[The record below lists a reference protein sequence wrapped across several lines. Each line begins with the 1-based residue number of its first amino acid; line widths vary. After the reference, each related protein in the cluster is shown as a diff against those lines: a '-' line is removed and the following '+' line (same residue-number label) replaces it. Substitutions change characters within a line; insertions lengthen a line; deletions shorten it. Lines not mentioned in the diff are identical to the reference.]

1 MLFSLRVRTVA
12 SGASAVLVAGLLV
25 SVLTSPV
32 RAEVPDPVTPQ
43 DALGQVDAL
52 ESAPVPE
59 PVAPQTPAGELT
71 APPVEVE
78 VPPLTPVDPAD
89 VEPQADRETPTADE
103 LADAEVVE
111 RDEISTTY
119 DMGGGERFTKISPVP
134 ANVETEPGV
143 WAPSLPWVA
152 SGDAGKL
159 EATRHP
165 LAPTFAAKSGGDSTV
180 TVERDGYEVSVALDG
195 AAAKKVKVGSTGSLF
210 DLSGARYED
219 VLPEADLT
227 YALDVSS
234 VKESLV
240 LNEHPGA
247 VNSWSWRIQAPGL
260 TLREGEYG
268 EIEFVDLA
276 GAVVMHIPTPTVWDS
291 SGEEDVREPALINP
305 DVTLTQDGDTWTLAL
320 TVDQAW
326 LDDADRV
333 FPVTVDPT
341 LAAGRTHMV
350 AYKSDG
356 TQMTDAQRI
365 GRTGESPNRSWRTVS
380 KFDYSSMAGKQILDV
395 NYSVWYTGGTTNPH
409 VGNVF
414 HATCFGFYCLGQ
426 HLGEFGPIYDD
437 GDRVWSDAI
446 TNFFIHNKNTGE
458 FGAALI
464 TAGDENASYSYK
476 RVDSAM
482 AIWWKEFP
490 NPVNDAAVS
499 PAPGATGVSVQ
510 PKLKITPNAAAGTSI
525 DAYAQQI
532 ATDPSF
538 APQYLV
544 HNTGWHDKA
553 ESTVPEGV
561 LEGGK
566 TYYWRGGVIDNF
578 NDPATGQSTERWSTP
593 TQFTT
598 QQVAPTPPVGTAT
611 PGNAA
616 GLPQVLTTL
625 TPTLSVDK
633 VVDPDST
640 VEVSYEFKVAT
651 GPDGKSGQVVTSG
664 LLKDGDDGT
673 VDNRINW
680 TVPAGSLSDGGIYYW
695 VVRPY
700 DGVDKNTRPAWVKSF
715 KVDLRL
721 GLGTPSPYD
730 SAGAASVNLANGN
743 ANLSFASP
751 TVSTLGGP
759 MGMTFSY
766 NSQDDVTGLKGLSGS
781 YFDARNALG
790 AVPTNASEYSFD
802 GKTPLMVRRD
812 ASVSHDWPE
821 AGPADAVPAD
831 HFLARWEGFVQVPT
845 SGSYTFGVSR
855 DGGARVWVDGTQA
868 FNGWESAGTGIVWGP
883 APVSLGATQV
893 PIKVEYFDD
902 TGRGAIE
909 LWVRDPAGNVFV
921 VPPDWFTRKPQI
933 LPAGWSSS
941 APLTGS
947 LTDLVK
953 AKLESNSIIF
963 TDDTGTTTTF
973 TKTSAGGYTAPSGE
987 YGTAT
992 VAASGQVT
1000 YLDEDGTVVAFTPE
1014 GKVESV
1020 TSPADAKKP
1029 AAPMSIYS
1037 GAFVKEIVDPVSKNG
1052 TAYERKVTFTY
1063 QGVDGATCPAP
1074 PAGYATP
1081 PAGMLCQIGYPDGTT
1096 TGLYYNTNG
1105 QLAGIVDPG
1114 NEISLF
1120 VYDAAGRLAY
1130 VMAPDAADMMTAGVN
1145 GGPGAYTQIA
1155 YDAAGRAT
1163 SVIAPCGNPSD
1174 SNTCQGRAYTYAQGA
1189 TPTANGITYA
1199 DDMLVTPAGSHATTV
1214 KFDTGWRETSVT
1226 SQMGLTS
1233 TKKWDANKDLL
1244 LRTTDPW
1251 GTTSTT
1257 IYDPWTDRATATYGP
1272 AAASCFNS
1280 NDTLKSTCTATTPT
1294 STVTYDGGLP
1304 GLFASYYTNRDL
1316 AGAPKV
1322 MAHGLA
1328 GTTTGVIDK
1337 DFAAAAPVDGIGAE
1351 NWSLRLTGRI
1361 TFPTAGTYTIRTRAD
1376 DNARVWVNDVL
1387 VAQRRPGGAEDW
1399 SGTVATVTAAAGES
1413 KKIRIDY
1420 ANHTGPSSLRLYWQL
1435 PTPPGTTPT
1444 DVIVP
1449 GSALSPDYGLVTST
1463 TTADSTTVAGAAAPS
1478 STNTNT
1484 YEHPWLGLGTKVAV
1498 SDGTNTLTTATTFE
1512 APGTSGWLRRTG
1524 KKLPAQQASGAAGS
1538 VFSFYGD
1545 TSAGGGAL
1553 EAACGVLA
1561 NSSQF
1566 GLLKESADPGGA
1578 KTQYVY
1584 DVWGRTAGT
1593 RYATGAS
1600 TWSPWHCTTYDAR
1613 GRITQQTYP
1622 KPTGGGTR
1630 TVTTTY
1636 TPTAAGISV
1645 SEADNAVVGSP
1656 NGGKITTVTDLLG
1669 RAVSY
1674 TDVWGAVTTPTFQ
1687 AYTSLVTQT
1696 QTTFAGAPISITAFT
1711 YDADD
1716 KVETVKVNGTLVAD
1730 PSYTSGRLAG
1740 VAYGNGSSLS
1750 NLVYDG
1756 AGRMTASRWNFAGS
1770 SPIDESQVFTRS
1782 GKVAQHTATRG
1793 TETNTSTYS
1802 YDAAGRLIKAAIP
1815 RHELTYG
1822 FAATNTCG
1830 TQTKA
1835 GLNGNR
1841 TSLVDVKDGNT
1852 ATPYSAAYCY
1862 DNADR
1867 LTSMVATNAPAGSTS
1882 VTDGIGA
1889 GEIAYDAAGNTTT
1902 LGSATLAWDSTG
1914 RHASTTLPNGTTSV
1928 LERDVE
1934 DRIVSRTVTVPGTG
1948 PGTGTTMA
1956 RYLFDGSG
1964 DTPIAIV
1971 DGAGAVVSSAT
1982 PLPGGAML
1990 DLQDSGP
1997 NWSYPDLLGHTIATA
2012 QGGTVNAAP
2021 LGVYDPFGN
2030 RMDPLTGDFGTIT
2043 ADDAPV
2049 AAGVPEGQSGWHQ
2062 AALKVTENVGDLNI
2076 TEMGARP
2083 YSPTLGRFLSVDPVE
2098 GGVENSYVYPTDP
2111 INIDDLSG
2119 EWGIPKFVKKAYKA
2133 TKKFVKKH
2141 KWDIALTA
2149 LSFVPGA
2156 NVVAW
2161 SVRGARLAKTALSA
2175 SKLGKICK
2183 NSFVPDTE
2191 VLMADGTTKAIED
2204 IELGEYVLAT
2214 DPLTGE
2220 TSAQEVKDLITG
2232 EGEKDLV
2239 TISADGDGDGVSESI
2254 EATGGH
2260 PFYTANRGWLN
2271 ADDLMVGDILSSTGG
2286 TFIEVS
2292 GISTD
2297 TRVASVR
2304 NLTIDRIPSF
2314 YVILD
2319 SAPALVH
2326 NCAKVAQKL
2335 VAKGK
2340 GPRGITRI
2348 DIPESIYGQPHA
2360 HFGKNRALNM
2370 DGTWRHGGGS
2380 ISNRQRNFLKK
2391 HGWDL

>member
-12 SGASAVLVAGLLV
+12 SGASVVLVAGLLV

-32 RAEVPDPVTPQ
+32 RAEVPDPISPQ
-43 DALGQVDAL
+43 DALGQIEAL
-52 ESAPVPE
+52 ESAPAPE
-59 PVAPQTPAGELT
+59 PAAPQTPAGELA
-71 APPVEVE
+71 APEVE
-78 VPPLTPVDPAD
+78 DGAPAVTPVDPAA
-89 VEPQADRETPTADE
+89 VEPQADRETPTAGE

-111 RDEISTTY
+111 RDETSTTY
-119 DMGGGERFTKISPVP
+119 DMGGGERFTKLSPTPV
-134 ANVETEPGV
+134 NVETSDGQ
-143 WAPSLPWVA
+143 WAPSLSWVA
-152 SGDAGKL
+152 SSGSGELK
-159 EATRHP
+159 ATQHP
-165 LAPTFAAKSGGDSTV
+165 LSPEFAAKSGGDSTV
-180 TVERDGYEVSVALDG
+180 TVERDGYEVSVALEG
-195 AAAKKVKVGSTGSLF
+195 AEVKKVKVGSTGNLF

-227 YALDVSS
+227 YALDESS

-247 VNSWSWRIQAPGL
+247 VNSWSWRIEAPGL

-268 EIEFVDLA
+268 EIEFVDPD
-276 GAVVMHIPTPTVWDS
+276 GAVVMHIPTPVAWDD
-291 SGEEDVREPALINP
+291 SGVEGEREPASTGLTT
-305 DVTLTQDGDTWTLAL
+305 TLTQDGDVWTLQLA
-320 TVDQAW
+320 VDQAW
-326 LDDADRV
+326 LDDEARE

-341 LAAGRTHMV
+341 LWPGRTNMWSI
-350 AYKSDG
+350 KSDG
-356 TQMTDAQRI
+356 TVRTDAQLVGNTRE
-365 GRTGESPNRSWRTVS
+365 GNTNKYWRMLQS
-380 KFDYSSMAGKQILDV
+380 FDYNSLAGKQILDV
-395 NYSVWYTGGTTNPH
+395 NYSVWYTGGTTAAKGGYTH
-409 VGNVF
+409 
-414 HATCFGFYCLGQ
+414 HAPCIGYDCRGTFLGAYAPITTDGSPLDYSQFYADLIMQ
-426 HLGEFGPIYDD
+426 N
-437 GDRVWSDAI
+437 S
-446 TNFFIHNKNTGE
+446 
-458 FGAALI
+458 FGAVI
-464 TAGDENASYSYK
+464 NTQGDEAPGQYSFK
-476 RVDSAM
+476 HLDSAM
-482 AIWWKEFP
+482 EIWWKEYP
-490 NPVNDAAVS
+490 NPVNNTTMS
-499 PAPGATGVSVQ
+499 PANGATGVSML
-510 PKLKITPNAAAGTSI
+510 PKLRVEANPAAGTNI
-525 DAYAQQI
+525 MGWRAQI
-532 ATDPSF
+532 ATDANFTSSS
-538 APQYLV
+538 LV
-544 HNTGWHDKA
+544 HDTMWFDGPEYW
-553 ESTVPEGV
+553 VPEGM

-566 TYYWRGGVIDNF
+566 QYFWRWGVYDDYHGWYN
-578 NDPATGQSTERWSTP
+578 QWTERWSAASS
-593 TQFTT
+593 FTT
-598 QQVAPTPPVGTAT
+598 QQVPPTPSVDTAT
-611 PGNAA
+611 PGNATGA
-616 GLPQVLTTL
+616 PQVLTTL

-633 VVDPDST
+633 VTDPDSG

-664 LLKDGDDGT
+664 LLKDGDDGA

-680 TVPAGSLSDGGIYYW
+680 TLPTGTLTDGGIYSW
-695 VVRPY
+695 IVRPY
-700 DGVDKNTRPAWVKSF
+700 DGVNKNARPTWVKSF

-730 SAGAASVNLANGN
+730 TAGAASVNLANGN

-766 NSQDDVTGLKGLSGS
+766 NSQEDITALKGLSGS
-781 YFDARNALG
+781 YFDAKNMYG
-790 AVPTNASEYSFD
+790 VVPTNASQYSFE
-802 GKTPLMVRRD
+802 GKTPLMVRQE
-812 ASVSHDWPE
+812 ASVSYDWLD
-821 AGPADAVPAD
+821 ASPADAVPVD

-845 SGSYTFGVSR
+845 SGAYTFGVSR

-868 FNGWESAGTGIVWGP
+868 FNGWESAGTGIVWGA
-883 APVSLGATQV
+883 APVSLGSTQV

-902 TGRGAIE
+902 TGRAAIE

-921 VPPDWFTRKPQI
+921 VPPDWFSRKPQF

-941 APLTGS
+941 APLTGD
-947 LTDLVK
+947 LTDLVR
-953 AKLESNSIIF
+953 AKLESNSIVF
-963 TDDTGTTTTF
+963 TDDTGTTMTF
-973 TKTSAGGYTAPSGE
+973 TKTSAGGYTPPAGE

-1029 AAPMSIYS
+1029 AAPQSIYS

-1063 QGVDGATCPAP
+1063 QGVDNATCPAP

-1105 QLAGIVDPG
+1105 QVAGIVDPG

-1155 YDAAGRAT
+1155 YDTAGRAT

-1174 SNTCQGRAYTYAQGA
+1174 PNTCQGRAYTYAQGA

-1214 KFDTGWRETSVT
+1214 KFDSAWRETAVT
-1226 SQMGLTS
+1226 SQTGLTS
-1233 TKKWDANKDLL
+1233 TKTWHPTKDLL
-1244 LRTTDPW
+1244 QRTTDPW

-1257 IYDPWTDRATATYGP
+1257 IYDPWTDRSTATYGP
-1272 AAASCFNS
+1272 AAASCFNA
-1280 NDTLKSTCTATTPT
+1280 NHTLKSSCAATTPT

-1304 GLFASYYTNRDL
+1304 GLFASYYDNPGL
-1316 AGAPKV
+1316 AGAPKA
-1322 MAHGLA
+1322 MAHGLP
-1328 GTTTGVIDK
+1328 GVTGGSIDK
-1337 DFAAAAPVDGIGAE
+1337 DWGTAAPDPSIDPTKP
-1351 NWSLRLTGRI
+1351 WSLRLTGRI

-1376 DNARVWVNDVL
+1376 DHVRVFVNDVL
-1387 VAQRRPGGAEDW
+1387 VADRWPGGAEDW
-1399 SGTVATVTAAAGES
+1399 SGVGTPVTAAAGES

-1420 ANHTGPSSLRLYWQL
+1420 AQNTGPASLKLYWQ
-1435 PTPPGTTPT
+1435 TPGSTT
-1444 DVIVP
+1444 DVVVP

-1478 STNTNT
+1478 LTSTNT
-1484 YEHPWLGLGTKVAV
+1484 YEHPWLGLGTKVSV
-1498 SDGTNTLTTATTFE
+1498 SDGTNALTTGITFE
-1512 APGTSGWLRRTG
+1512 ALGSTGWLRRTG
-1524 KKLPAQQASGAAGS
+1524 KKLPAQQASGADGS
-1538 VFSFYGD
+1538 TFSYYGD

-1566 GLLKESADPGGA
+1566 GMLKESANPGGV

-1600 TWSPWHCTTYDAR
+1600 TWSPWHCTTFDAR
-1613 GRITQQTYP
+1613 GRITQQTFP

-1656 NGGKITTVTDLLG
+1656 NGGKVTTVTDLLG

-1696 QTTFAGAPISITAFT
+1696 QTTFAGAPISITAYT

-1716 KVETVKVNGTLVAD
+1716 KVETVTLNGTLVAD
-1730 PSYTSGRLAG
+1730 PTYATGRLAG

-1770 SPIDESQVFTRS
+1770 NPINETQVFTRS

-1841 TSLVDVKDGNT
+1841 TSLTDVKDGNT
-1852 ATPYSAAYCY
+1852 ATPYSALYCY

-1867 LTSMVATNAPAGSTS
+1867 LTAMTATNAPAGSTS

-1914 RHASTTLPNGTTSV
+1914 RHASTSLPNGTTSV
-1928 LERDVE
+1928 LEHDVE

-1948 PGTGTTMA
+1948 PGTGTTVA

-1964 DTPIAIV
+1964 DTPIAVV

-1990 DLQDSGP
+1990 DLQNSGP

-2021 LGVYDPFGN
+2021 LGIYDPFGN
-2030 RMDPLTGDFGTIT
+2030 RMDPATGDFGTIT
-2043 ADDAPV
+2043 ADDTPAT
-2049 AAGVPEGQSGWHQ
+2049 AGVPGGQSGWHQ
-2062 AALKVTENVGDLNI
+2062 AALKVTENIADLNI

-2098 GGVENSYVYPTDP
+2098 GGVDNNYVYPTDP

-2133 TKKFVKKH
+2133 TKKFVKKY
-2141 KWDIALTA
+2141 KWSIALTA
-2149 LSFVPGA
+2149 ASFIPVVGA
-2156 NVVAW
+2156 VAW
-2161 SVRGARLAKTALSA
+2161 SVRGARVAQVALSKA
-2175 SKLGKICK
+2175 KAAKEFIRNGNNVLRIGRGGK
-2183 NSFVPDTE
+2183 
-2191 VLMADGTTKAIED
+2191 
-2204 IELGEYVLAT
+2204 
-2214 DPLTGE
+2214 
-2220 TSAQEVKDLITG
+2220 
-2232 EGEKDLV
+2232 
-2239 TISADGDGDGVSESI
+2239 
-2254 EATGGH
+2254 
-2260 PFYTANRGWLN
+2260 N
-2271 ADDLMVGDILSSTGG
+2271 ADRP
-2286 TFIEVS
+2286 FRVS
-2292 GISTD
+2292 IG
-2297 TRVASVR
+2297 
-2304 NLTIDRIPSF
+2304 
-2314 YVILD
+2314 
-2319 SAPALVH
+2319 
-2326 NCAKVAQKL
+2326 AQRHYWSQMPKWRQRL
-2335 VAKGK
+2335 QPIHIHMERQKA
-2340 GPRGITRI
+2340 GITWNPGSSNGKRI
-2348 DIPESIYGQPHA
+2348 WG
-2360 HFGKNRALNM
+2360 N
-2370 DGTWRHGGGS
+2370 WV
-2380 ISNRQRNFLKK
+2380 
-2391 HGWDL
+2391 